1 MRINKQNL
9 FILFLL
15 CGFAGNS
22 YADIRGDFR
31 FQKVY
36 ENSYGA
42 VTFNHEKHAVSAV
55 RDCGYCHSALKVFG
69 GTVNELFAHKV
80 CKVCHESKQVPAECV
95 NCHKQSQVP

>member
-1 MRINKQNL
+1 MSICRQSM
-9 FILFLL
+9 FLL
-15 CGFAGNS
+15 CLLWVFPGYGFAEIS
-22 YADIRGDFR
+22 GDFK

-69 GTVNELFAHKV
+69 GKVNELFAHKV

-95 NCHKQSQVP
+95 NCHSQD

>member
-1 MRINKQNL
+1 MKINLQSL

-22 YADIRGDFR
+22 LASIKGDFR

-36 ENSYGA
+36 ENAYGA

-55 RDCGYCHSALKVFG
+55 QDCGYCHSALKVFG
-69 GTVNELFAHKV
+69 GKVNELFAHKV
-80 CKVCHESKQVPAECV
+80 CKVCHESKSVPAECV
-95 NCHKQSQVP
+95 SCHKM